1 VAAPLLVPV
10 VGTVVRP
17 VARLVVM
24 GGVTVYD
31 AAAAMVTTAEEEH
44 NHLVA
49 DARAQPRDG
58 CSRDR

>member
-1 VAAPLLVPV
+1 
-10 VGTVVRP
+10 
-17 VARLVVM
+17 M

-31 AAAAMVTTAEEEH
+31 AAAMVTTAEEEH